1 VPTHRELPYRI
12 VSLCGRPRLDSNA
25 WVAGTFQ
32 IFRARPRSALF
43 LGLCALAP
51 SWWLADHPLPDDLS
65 TAPHLVLS
73 LLVPLIASLLAEA
86 ILLVLVMH
94 TLAGRRASAPRLLR
108 TALTRLPA
116 IAAAILLRTL
126 AWLTI
131 LALALL
137 AADHAGEFAT
147 LVLFGGVVIALGISS
162 SYALA
167 PVIALCE
174 RAGPRR
180 ALAASALLTR
190 DLRLTVLK
198 SRLKLFLLIAV
209 LSLLAGA
216 VHIAPLRDLLQRAL
230 EALWFSLGAILTAVA
245 YLHLRARSRRQRLE
259 TAAAE
264 ISAQLG

>member
-1 VPTHRELPYRI
+1 MPRPRELPSRI

-51 SWWLADHPLPDDLS
+51 SWWLADHPLPDDLP
-65 TAPHLVLS
+65 TAPHLL
-73 LLVPLIASLLAEA
+73 LTLVPLLASLLAEA
-86 ILLVLVMH
+86 LLLVLVMH
-94 TLAGRRASAPRLLR
+94 TLAGRRASASRLLL

-147 LVLFGGVVIALGISS
+147 LVLFAGLVIALGISS

-174 RAGPRR
+174 RASPLR
-180 ALAASALLTR
+180 ALAASARLTH

-198 SRLKLFLLIAV
+198 SRLKLFLLITA
-209 LSLLAGA
+209 LGLLAGA
-216 VHIAPLRDLLQRAL
+216 VHTPPLRDLLQRAL

-264 ISAQLG
+264 ISAQLT

>member
-1 VPTHRELPYRI
+1 VPRPRELPSRI

-51 SWWLADHPLPDDLS
+51 SWWLADHPLPDDLP
-65 TAPHLVLS
+65 TAPHLL
-73 LLVPLIASLLAEA
+73 LTLVPLLASLLAEA
-86 ILLVLVMH
+86 LLLVLVMH
-94 TLAGRRASAPRLLR
+94 TLAGRRASASRLLL

-137 AADHAGEFAT
+137 AADTLVSST
-147 LVLFGGVVIALGISS
+147 LVLSGLVIALGISS
-162 SYALA
+162 STLS

-174 RAGPRR
+174 RASPLR
-180 ALAASALLTR
+180 ALAASARLTH

-198 SRLKLFLLIAV
+198 SRLKLFLLITA
-209 LSLLAGA
+209 LGLLAGA
-216 VHIAPLRDLLQRAL
+216 VHTPPLRDLLQRAL

-264 ISAQLG
+264 ISAQLT